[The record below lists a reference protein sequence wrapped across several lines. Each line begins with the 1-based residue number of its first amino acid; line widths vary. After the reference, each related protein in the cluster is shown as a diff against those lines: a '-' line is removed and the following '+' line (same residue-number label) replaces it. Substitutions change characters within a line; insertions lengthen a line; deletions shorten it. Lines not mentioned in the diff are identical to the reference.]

1 MSQDDL
7 LPNVTAATHPSTP
20 AAAAAA
26 AFPLRDAVAGRCY
39 RVEAVD
45 GDDAL
50 GRRLVAAG
58 LWPGAAVERLAGAPF
73 GGPLLFR
80 LHGFRLA
87 LRREEAARV
96 RVVEAR

>member
-1 MSQDDL
+1 M
-7 LPNVTAATHPSTP
+7 TAAATRPATPSTAS
-20 AAAAAA
+20 AAP
-26 AFPLRDAVAGRCY
+26 FLLRDVVAGRRY

-50 GRRLVAAG
+50 GRRLIAAG

-96 RVVEAR
+96 RVVEAQ